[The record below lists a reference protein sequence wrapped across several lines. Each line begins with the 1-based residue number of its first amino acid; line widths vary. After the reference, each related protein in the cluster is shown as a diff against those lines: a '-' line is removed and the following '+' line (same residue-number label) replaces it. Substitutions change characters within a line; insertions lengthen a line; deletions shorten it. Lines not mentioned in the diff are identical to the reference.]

1 MTMRAVLAD
10 GELPARQRLRDVLR
24 EIGDVEVLGE
34 CASVHETIQL
44 AKLTDPDLLIL
55 DICMRDQDGVGMLD
69 AVSAIF
75 RAKRPQLVCV
85 TASDRFAVRAFEI
98 HAADYV
104 LKPYTV
110 ERLRAA
116 VRRVRE
122 RQASGSHANRGNALN
137 GTRVGSHGNS
147 PKPAEKYMSRLVF
160 KSRGRILFVPVH
172 EIRWIAAEENYVR
185 ICTTSESLLLRET
198 MGRLE
203 GRLDPRLFL
212 RVHRSAMVNL
222 QCVREVQD
230 EPDGETAVVLK
241 SGERIPMSR
250 SYRARLRQSLK
261 N

>member
-1 MTMRAVLAD
+1 MAMRAVLAD
-10 GELPARQRLRDVLR
+10 GELPARQRLREVLH

-44 AKLTDPDLLIL
+44 AKLTDPDLLFL
-55 DICMRDQDGVGMLD
+55 DICMRDRDGVGMLD
-69 AVSAIF
+69 AVSAIP
-75 RAKRPQLVCV
+75 RVKRPQLVFV

-122 RQASGSHANRGNALN
+122 RQASGSRENGGRALN
-137 GTRVGSHGNS
+137 GARSASRGIGQ
-147 PKPAEKYMSRLVF
+147 KPTEKYASRLVF
-160 KSRGRILFVPVH
+160 KSRGRIVFVPIN

-185 ICTTSESLLLRET
+185 ICTASETHLLRET

-203 GRLDPRLFL
+203 DRLDPRLFL

-222 QCVREVQD
+222 QCVREVKD

-250 SYRARLRQSLK
+250 SYRTRLRQSLK
-261 N
+261 H